1 MTSLRQTIGGFS
13 IYGKR
18 VTAYEAIVAL
28 IARVDD
34 LESDQEG
41 HITALQELGAD
52 RCDTTKKWFL
62 KSQLICAGDRCQC
75 IEMFD
80 PDHFFSEFDDEEQ
93 GVKNLVELFR
103 EIQRRGLT
111 KLLVKF
117 PKNEMGTL
125 IEPYLSAYKTAAR
138 QGGDITPI
146 AN

>member
-1 MTSLRQTIGGFS
+1 
-13 IYGKR
+13 
-18 VTAYEAIVAL
+18 
-28 IARVDD
+28 
-34 LESDQEG
+34 
-41 HITALQELGAD
+41 
-52 RCDTTKKWFL
+52 
-62 KSQLICAGDRCQC
+62 
-75 IEMFD
+75 MFD

-138 QGGDITPI
+138 QGGDITPR